1 MRVLFD
7 HAIPV
12 PLRDYLS
19 EHAVDTAV
27 DRGWSELS
35 NGELLESA
43 DRQGYQVLITS
54 DQSIRHQQ
62 NLSRRRIVIVV
73 LLSNRWPRVR
83 LRIDEIRAAVDG
95 MEPGEVKEVAI

>member
-7 HAIPV
+7 HGTPV

-19 EHAVDTAV
+19 EHGVDTAV

-35 NGELLESA
+35 NGELLEHA
-43 DRQGYQVLITS
+43 DREGYQVLITT

-62 NLSRRRIVIVV
+62 NLSLRQIAIVV
-73 LLSNRWPRVR
+73 LLSNRWARVR

-95 MEPGEVKEVAI
+95 MQPGEVKEVPI

>member
-7 HAIPV
+7 HGIPV

-35 NGELLESA
+35 NGELLEHA
-43 DRQGYQVLITS
+43 DREGYPVLITS

-62 NLSRRRIVIVV
+62 NLSRRRIAIGV

-83 LRIDEIRAAVDG
+83 LRIEEIRAAVDG

>member
-1 MRVLFD
+1 MSVLFD
-7 HAIPV
+7 HGIPV

-19 EHAVDTAV
+19 EHAV

-43 DRQGYQVLITS
+43 DREGYPVLITS

-95 MEPGEVKEVAI
+95 MQPGEVKEVAI